1 MNRIVT
7 KFALVLLALTL
18 VGGQLQAQFTTTFA
32 KNVAPGQHN
41 GVYYSLPQTM
51 LILYFLIEEV

>member
-7 KFALVLLALTL
+7 KIALMLMALTMM
-18 VGGQLQAQFTTTFA
+18 GGQLQAQFTTTFA
-32 KNVAPGQHN
+32 KNVAPGQQN

-51 LILYFLIEEV
+51 LKLDFII